1 MREMRRK
8 RPFRETQRNWRALP
22 KPPFVA
28 RETSS
33 ARDPQLTPL
42 MAHVEAASELKP
54 DTRTGMVPSS
64 SIHIRCRAAAERLRA
79 LFLGGADAVELGVPP
94 GDAGARRDYQRAVK
108 SEPRFHD
115 AIEMQQGLGH
125 EAQVI
130 RVPGK
135 HCLERLGQGIA
146 D

>member
-79 LFLGGADAVELGVPP
+79 LFLGDRDAAGERLANCRAAAALGADHGGADAVELGVPP

-108 SEPRFHD
+108 S
-115 AIEMQQGLGH
+115 
-125 EAQVI
+125 
-130 RVPGK
+130 
-135 HCLERLGQGIA
+135 
-146 D
+146 

>member
-42 MAHVEAASELKP
+42 MAHVEAASQKKK
-54 DTRTGMVPSS
+54 DAQTGTVLSAS
-64 SIHIRCRAAAERLRA
+64 THIRRSTAAERR
-79 LFLGGADAVELGVPP
+79 
-94 GDAGARRDYQRAVK
+94 
-108 SEPRFHD
+108 
-115 AIEMQQGLGH
+115 
-125 EAQVI
+125 
-130 RVPGK
+130 
-135 HCLERLGQGIA
+135 
-146 D
+146 